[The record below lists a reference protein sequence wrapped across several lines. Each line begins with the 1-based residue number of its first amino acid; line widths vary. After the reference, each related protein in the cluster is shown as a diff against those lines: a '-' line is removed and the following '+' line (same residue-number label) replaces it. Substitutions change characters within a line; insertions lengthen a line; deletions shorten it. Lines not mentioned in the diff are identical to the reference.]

1 MKSNSAYTALSE
13 HFRDVVALG
22 QISGLLGW
30 DQETIMPSGSAVQRS
45 EWMSTLE
52 KVSHARR
59 TDPRIA
65 EWLDAIDAENLP
77 PNEAAN
83 LRLISRQFERQSKV
97 PSALATQIAR
107 VTSQAQGIW
116 AKARENDDFAAFQGV
131 LTEVLDLRRQ
141 EAAALADGGNLYD
154 ALLEDYEPGVQEP
167 ELAAMLGDLRD
178 DLVELRAKAVDSG
191 TEIPS
196 LSGQFSREQQTMIA
210 RELATAFGYDWDRGR
225 LDFSV
230 HPFSSGSFNDVRIT
244 TRVSKEDPFNCFY
257 STIHEVGHAT
267 YEQGID
273 QSMGLSMLG
282 RGVSMGVHESQSRIL
297 ENQLGRSRAFTGYL
311 FRRMRDVFGDFG
323 IDDEDTFYRVVNKM
337 NRGFI
342 RTEADEVQYNLH
354 VSLRFDL
361 ERQMIA
367 GDLEVADL
375 EEAWNARFLS
385 DFGCP
390 VDKPSNGVLQDVHWS
405 VGLFGYFPTYSLG
418 NIYAGELFKKLSVDV
433 PSLQDDLG
441 QGDTTKALAWLR
453 ENIHQHG
460 SLYEPRETIIR
471 AVGHAPTSAPLLAY
485 LNAKFGEIYNL

>member
-1 MKSNSAYTALSE
+1 MNSKSAYAALSE

-30 DQETIMPSGSAVQRS
+30 DQETIMPSGSAPQRA

-52 KVSHARR
+52 KVSHAQR

-65 EWLDAIDAENLP
+65 DWLDAVNPEALTQAEL
-77 PNEAAN
+77 AN
-83 LRLISRQFERQSKV
+83 VRLITHQFERQSKV

-116 AKARENDDFAAFQGV
+116 AKAREANDFSAFQSV

-141 EAAALADGGNLYD
+141 ETAALADGGNLYD
-154 ALLEDYEPGVQEP
+154 ALLEDYEPGMQEP
-167 ELAAMLGDLRD
+167 ELAALLGGLRD
-178 DLVELRAKAVDSG
+178 GLVELREKAVNSG
-191 TEIPS
+191 TEIPT
-196 LSGQFSREQQTMIA
+196 LSGSFSRDQQTMIA
-210 RELATAFGYDWDRGR
+210 RELATAFGYDWKRGR

-244 TRVSKEDPFNCFY
+244 TRVSEEDPFNCFY
-257 STIHEVGHAT
+257 STIHEVGHAA

-273 QSMGLSMLG
+273 QSFGLSMLG

-311 FRRMRDVFGDFG
+311 FRRMRNVFGDFG
-323 IDDEDTFYRVVNKM
+323 IDDEDTFYRVVNRM
-337 NRGFI
+337 NRGYI

-361 ERQMIA
+361 ERQLIS
-367 GDLEVADL
+367 GELEVADL
-375 EEAWNARFLS
+375 EAAWNERFEA
-385 DFGCP
+385 DFGYP

-418 NIYAGELFKKLSVDV
+418 NIYAGELYDKLSVDV
-433 PSLQDDLG
+433 PNLHDDLG
-441 QGDTTKALAWLR
+441 QGKTQDALAWLGK
-453 ENIHQHG
+453 NIHQHG
-460 SLYEPRETIIR
+460 SLYEPRDTIKR
-471 AVGHAPTSAPLLAY
+471 AVGHAPTAAPLLAY
-485 LNAKFGEIYNL
+485 LNNKFGEIYEL

>member
-1 MKSNSAYTALSE
+1 MTSNSAYAALSE

-30 DQETIMPSGSAVQRS
+30 DQETIMPSGSAAQRS

-52 KVSHARR
+52 KVSHAQR

-65 EWLDAIDAENLP
+65 DWLDAVNAENLTQA
-77 PNEAAN
+77 EAAN
-83 LRLISRQFERQSKV
+83 VRLIRRQFERQSKV

-116 AKARENDDFAAFQGV
+116 AKARENDDFSAFQGV
-131 LTEVLDLRRQ
+131 LTEVLNLRRE
-141 EAAALADGGNLYD
+141 EAAALADGGNPYD
-154 ALLEDYEPGVQEP
+154 ALLEDYEPGMQEP
-167 ELAAMLGDLRD
+167 ELAALLGGLREG
-178 DLVELRAKAVDSG
+178 LVELRAKAVESG
-191 TEIPS
+191 TNIPT
-196 LSGQFSREQQTMIA
+196 LTGQFSRDQQTMIA
-210 RELATAFGYDWDRGR
+210 HELASAFGYDWSRGR

-244 TRVSKEDPFNCFY
+244 TRVSEEDPFNCFY

-273 QSMGLSMLG
+273 QTMGLSMLG

-311 FRRMRDVFGDFG
+311 YRRMRDVFGDFG
-323 IDDEDTFYRVVNKM
+323 IDDAETFYRVVNKM

-361 ERQMIA
+361 ERQLIA

-385 DFGCP
+385 DFGYP

-418 NIYAGELFKKLSVDV
+418 NIYAGELFDKMSVDV
-433 PSLQDDLG
+433 PNLQDDLG
-441 QGDTTKALAWLR
+441 QGDTKQALAWLR

-460 SLYEPRETIIR
+460 SLYEPRETIKH
-471 AVGHAPTSAPLLAY
+471 AVGHAPTAAPLLAY
-485 LNAKFGEIYNL
+485 LNAKFGEIYGL